1 MVPYI
6 RHYRRGDR
14 VLMVDTAM
22 WECADCHD
30 PFTGE
35 SPFQFA
41 DTPLMQWTDSR
52 ADELWRERFGEPLPP
67 SERGKRKGPHR
78 TQRIPVMLTLDE
90 LSRLDE
96 LRGDLTRSEFL
107 RRALRATG

>member
-1 MVPYI
+1 MFPELPIPTCSECGKPTHMVPYI

-41 DTPLMQWTDSR
+41 DTPLMQ
-52 ADELWRERFGEPLPP
+52 
-67 SERGKRKGPHR
+67 
-78 TQRIPVMLTLDE
+78 
-90 LSRLDE
+90 
-96 LRGDLTRSEFL
+96 
-107 RRALRATG
+107 